1 MPTTT
6 NPATPASLHALSRH
20 ALARMQQRGIP
31 AHALDCLFDYGRE
44 LHDHRGGVVLFF
56 DKAARRRLERDTAPA
71 LRARIARIARTYAV
85 MSRGEVV
92 TVGHRWRR
100 LSRN

>member
-1 MPTTT
+1 MPS
-6 NPATPASLHALSRH
+6 NQPIAHPLSRH
-20 ALARMQQRGIP
+20 ALARMQQRGI
-31 AHALDCLFDYGRE
+31 AADALDCLFDYGRE

-56 DKAARRRLERDTAPA
+56 DKAARRRLERDAPPSE
-71 LRARIARIARTYAV
+71 RARLARITKTYAV